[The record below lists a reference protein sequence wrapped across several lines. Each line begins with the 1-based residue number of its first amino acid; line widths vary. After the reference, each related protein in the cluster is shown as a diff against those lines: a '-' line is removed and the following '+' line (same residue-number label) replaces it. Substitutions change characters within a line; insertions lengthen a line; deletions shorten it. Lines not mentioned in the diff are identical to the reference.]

1 VALNTI
7 TPTLAV
13 NLNDKWMKTPL
24 FIACE
29 NGHVDIVKMLINQDN
44 CMIDV
49 LDVSFIIK
57 NIHVTAFAH

>member
-1 VALNTI
+1 
-7 TPTLAV
+7 
-13 NLNDKWMKTPL
+13 MKAPL

-49 LDVSFIIK
+49 LDVEG
-57 NIHVTAFAH
+57 NN